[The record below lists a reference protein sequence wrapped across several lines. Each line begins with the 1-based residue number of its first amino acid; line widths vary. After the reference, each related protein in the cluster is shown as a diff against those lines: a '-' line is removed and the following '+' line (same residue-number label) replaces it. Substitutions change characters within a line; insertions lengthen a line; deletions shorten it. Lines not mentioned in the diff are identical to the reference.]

1 MSAAEDVVAI
11 FRSDTRDTVAPY
23 LWSDDEVYEYLNDS
37 YQTYVRLSGGIPD
50 FVSDEL
56 VVTVSTGE
64 RIVDLHP
71 SILRVIGAF
80 RTSDGVEVVT
90 RNIEDVGTSTE
101 RSTDDYGL
109 TRSRMMANQSG
120 AVRFMVLGVAP
131 NRAMLVDTP
140 VTDDTLNLHVM
151 RMPLESAVTTYSALS
166 DIPQRHHRALTL
178 WMQHRAYNKQDAD
191 TFDPK
196 ASLRARE
203 EFERYCVAIEAE
215 TARKMA
221 KPRVV
226 AYGGI

>member
-1 MSAAEDVVAI
+1 MSPAESVVSI

-23 LWSDDEVYEYLNDS
+23 LWSDDELYEYLSDA

-56 VVTVSTGE
+56 VVTVSAGE
-64 RIVDLHP
+64 RVVDLHP

-80 RTSDGVEVVT
+80 RGSDGVEVT
-90 RNIEDVGTSTE
+90 CRNLEDVGTATE

-109 TRSRMMANQSG
+109 TKSRMMANQPG

-131 NRAMLVDTP
+131 DKALLVDTP
-140 VTDDTLNLHVM
+140 VVDDTLTLHTM
-151 RMPLESAVTTYSALS
+151 RMPFDETVTETSTLA

-178 WMQHRAYNKQDAD
+178 WMKHRGYNKQDAD
-191 TFDPK
+191 TYNLK
-196 ASLRARE
+196 AADENELAFRN
-203 EFERYCVAIEAE
+203 YCAEIEAE